1 MFGFLNLGSLVL
13 GVIAILLPI
22 CSILSTNKKVH
33 NYRLIFCTLSFSACA
48 ISISFQLLYNNHLV
62 KIEDWSALMD
72 TTSSSVF
79 AVTLLLIST
88 ILLNTLTIIINRD
101 KTVKNYPN

>member
-1 MFGFLNLGSLVL
+1 MVGFLNLGSLVL

-22 CSILSTNKKVH
+22 CSLLSTNKKVQ
-33 NYRLIFCTLSFSACA
+33 NYKLIFCTLSFSACA
-48 ISISFQLLYNNHLV
+48 ISISFQLFYNNHLV

-72 TTSSSVF
+72 ITSSSVF
-79 AVTLLLIST
+79 AVTILLIST